1 MAYDGIVVR
10 AITDELGEV
19 LKDGRIDKIHQPEKD
34 TIIISVRTR
43 NGGYR
48 LLLCANPSC
57 ARVHLA
63 SSGMEN
69 PMSPPMFCMLL
80 RKHIGSGKI
89 TKIEQPDFERI
100 IRIHIESYDELGD
113 LSEKILICEL
123 MGKHSNIILVNK
135 DMKIIDSVYHV
146 DLSVS
151 GVRQILP
158 GLIYTEP
165 PKQEKAN
172 PLSCDKDEI
181 KRSLTGE
188 DVPLCKILLD
198 SYSGISPLM
207 ARETVFRATG
217 DTDTLANE
225 ASPEETDKTAYVF
238 SKMMENVSTGKFEP
252 CMVAD
257 RESGKL
263 VDFNALGITQFESM
277 GEVTFFD
284 TVNEAAEA
292 FYREKSSMQ
301 SLKQKGGD
309 LIKFVNN
316 NLERCLKKLQMEN
329 ETLEKAKNKEKYK
342 IYGDLIT
349 ANIYRIN
356 QGDKVLECENFYS
369 ESLETVKIPLNNE
382 LTPSQNAQK
391 YYTKYTK
398 QKTAESETQKQKELN
413 LKEIDYLESVK
424 ESIEL
429 AESGAE
435 ISLIRDELT
444 EQGYLRQ
451 RYSKR
456 PKKKALPTPM
466 HFVSDDGYDIYV
478 GKNNV
483 QNDYVTF
490 KLSRSTDIWFHTKS
504 IHGSHTIIRTPDAME
519 VPDRTYLQA
528 ASLAAY
534 YSKARNSESVP
545 VDYTEVKNVKKPNGA
560 KPGMVIYVDYNTI
573 YADPDEELAKRLA
586 ANTGGGC

>member
-1 MAYDGIVVR
+1 MAYDGIVVN
-10 AITDELGEV
+10 AITQELGEV
-19 LKDGRIDKIHQPEKD
+19 LTDGRIDKIHQPEKD
-34 TIIISVRTR
+34 TILISVRTR

-69 PMSPPMFCMLL
+69 PMTPPMFCMLL

-89 TKIEQPDFERI
+89 TRIEQPDFERI

-113 LSEKILICEL
+113 LSEKVLICEL
-123 MGKHSNIILVNK
+123 MGKHSNIILINK
-135 DMKIIDSVYHV
+135 DGKIIDSVYHI

-151 GVRQILP
+151 SVRQILP
-158 GLIYTEP
+158 GLIYTAP
-165 PKQEKAN
+165 PSQDKLNPTEYSKDDVKKRLMPDDSPLYKQ
-172 PLSCDKDEI
+172 
-181 KRSLTGE
+181 
-188 DVPLCKILLD
+188 LLD
-198 SYSGISPLM
+198 TYSGISPLM
-207 ARETVFRATG
+207 AREAVYRACG
-217 DTDTLANE
+217 DIDKI
-225 ASPEETDKTAYVF
+225 ASDASGEETDKTAYVF
-238 SKMMENVSTGKFEP
+238 SKMMENTAKGEFEP
-252 CMVAD
+252 CMVSD
-257 RESGKL
+257 SESGKL
-263 VDFNALGITQFESM
+263 IDFNALAITQYESL
-277 GEVTFFD
+277 GEVTFFE

-292 FYREKSSMQ
+292 FYYQKSSMQ
-301 SLKQKGGD
+301 SLKQKGSD
-309 LIKFVNN
+309 LMKFVNN
-316 NLERCLKKLQMEN
+316 NLERCLKKLQLEK
-329 ETLEKAKNKEKYK
+329 EILEKAKKKEKYK

-356 QGDKVLECENFYS
+356 PGDKVLECQNFYS
-369 ESLETVKIPLNNE
+369 EGMENVKIPLNE
-382 LTPSQNAQK
+382 DLTPSKNAQK

-398 QKTAESETQKQKELN
+398 QKTAEAETEKQKELN

-424 ESIEL
+424 EAIEL

-435 ISLIRDELT
+435 IALIREELT
-444 EQGYLRQ
+444 DQGYLRQ

-478 GKNNV
+478 GKNNT

-504 IHGSHTIIRTPDAME
+504 IHGSHTIIKTPDAME

-528 ASLAAY
+528 ASIAAY
-534 YSKARNSESVP
+534 YSRARSSKSVP

-573 YADPDEELAKRLA
+573 YADPDEELVKRLKK
-586 ANTGGGC
+586 

>member
-1 MAYDGIVVR
+1 MAYDGIVVN
-10 AITDELGEV
+10 AITQELGEV
-19 LKDGRIDKIHQPEKD
+19 LTDGRIDKIHQPEKD
-34 TIIISVRTR
+34 TILISVRTR

-89 TKIEQPDFERI
+89 TRIEQPDFERI

-113 LSEKILICEL
+113 LSEKVLICEL
-123 MGKHSNIILVNK
+123 MGKHSNIILINK
-135 DMKIIDSVYHV
+135 DGKIIDSVYHI

-151 GVRQILP
+151 SVRQILP
-158 GLIYTEP
+158 GLIYTAP
-165 PKQEKAN
+165 PAQDKLNPTEYSKDDVKKRLMPDDSPLYKQ
-172 PLSCDKDEI
+172 
-181 KRSLTGE
+181 
-188 DVPLCKILLD
+188 LLD
-198 SYSGISPLM
+198 TYSGISPLM
-207 ARETVFRATG
+207 AREAVYRACG
-217 DTDTLANE
+217 DIDKI
-225 ASPEETDKTAYVF
+225 ASDASGEETDKTAYVF
-238 SKMMENVSTGKFEP
+238 SKMMENTAKGEFEP
-252 CMVAD
+252 CMVSD
-257 RESGKL
+257 SESGKL
-263 VDFNALGITQFESM
+263 IDFNALAITQYESL
-277 GEVTFFD
+277 GEVTFFE

-292 FYREKSSMQ
+292 FYYQKSSMQ
-301 SLKQKGGD
+301 SLKQKGSD
-309 LIKFVNN
+309 LMKFVNN
-316 NLERCLKKLQMEN
+316 NLERCLKKLQLEK
-329 ETLEKAKNKEKYK
+329 EILEKAKKKEKYK

-356 QGDKVLECENFYS
+356 PGDKVLECQNFYS
-369 ESLETVKIPLNNE
+369 EGMENVKIPLNE
-382 LTPSQNAQK
+382 DLTPSKNAQK

-398 QKTAESETQKQKELN
+398 QKTAEAETEKQKELN
-413 LKEIDYLESVK
+413 LREIDYLESVK
-424 ESIEL
+424 EAIEL

-435 ISLIRDELT
+435 IALIREELT
-444 EQGYLRQ
+444 DQGYLRQ

-478 GKNNV
+478 GKNNT

-528 ASLAAY
+528 ASIAAY
-534 YSKARNSESVP
+534 YSRARSSKSVP

-573 YADPDEELAKRLA
+573 YADPDEELVKRLKK
-586 ANTGGGC
+586 

>member
-1 MAYDGIVVR
+1 MAYDGIVVN
-10 AITDELGEV
+10 AITQELGEV
-19 LKDGRIDKIHQPEKD
+19 LTDGRIDKIHQPEKD
-34 TIIISVRTR
+34 TILISVRTR

-69 PMSPPMFCMLL
+69 PMTPPMFCMLL

-89 TKIEQPDFERI
+89 TRIEQPDFERI

-113 LSEKILICEL
+113 LSEKVLICEL
-123 MGKHSNIILVNK
+123 MGKHSNIILINK
-135 DMKIIDSVYHV
+135 DGKIIDSVYHI

-151 GVRQILP
+151 SVRQILP
-158 GLIYTEP
+158 GLIYTAP
-165 PKQEKAN
+165 PSQDKLNPTEYSKDDVKKRLMLDDSPLYKQ
-172 PLSCDKDEI
+172 
-181 KRSLTGE
+181 
-188 DVPLCKILLD
+188 LLD
-198 SYSGISPLM
+198 TYSGISPLM
-207 ARETVFRATG
+207 AREAVYRACG
-217 DTDTLANE
+217 DIDKI
-225 ASPEETDKTAYVF
+225 ASDASGEETDKTAYVF
-238 SKMMENVSTGKFEP
+238 SKMMENTAKGEFEP
-252 CMVAD
+252 CMVSD
-257 RESGKL
+257 SESGKL
-263 VDFNALGITQFESM
+263 IDFNALAITQYESL
-277 GEVTFFD
+277 GEVTFFE

-292 FYREKSSMQ
+292 FYYQKSSMQ
-301 SLKQKGGD
+301 SLKQKGSD
-309 LIKFVNN
+309 LMKFVNN
-316 NLERCLKKLQMEN
+316 NLERCLKKLQLEK
-329 ETLEKAKNKEKYK
+329 EILEKAKKKEKYK

-356 QGDKVLECENFYS
+356 PGDKVLECQNFYS
-369 ESLETVKIPLNNE
+369 EGMENVKIPLNE
-382 LTPSQNAQK
+382 DLTPSKNAQK

-398 QKTAESETQKQKELN
+398 QKTAEAETEKQKELN
-413 LKEIDYLESVK
+413 LREIDYLESVK
-424 ESIEL
+424 EAIEL

-435 ISLIRDELT
+435 IALIREELT
-444 EQGYLRQ
+444 DQGYLRQ

-478 GKNNV
+478 GKNNT

-528 ASLAAY
+528 ASIAAY
-534 YSKARNSESVP
+534 YSRARSSKSVP

-573 YADPDEELAKRLA
+573 YADPDEELVKRLKK
-586 ANTGGGC
+586 

>member
-1 MAYDGIVVR
+1 MAYDGIVVS
-10 AITDELGEV
+10 AITSELGEV
-19 LKDGRIDKIHQPEKD
+19 LVGGRIDKIHQPEKD
-34 TIIISVRTR
+34 TILISVRTR
-43 NGGYR
+43 SGGYR

-63 SSGMEN
+63 SSNMEN
-69 PMSPPMFCMLL
+69 PMTPPMFCMLL

-89 TKIEQPDFERI
+89 TRIEQPNFERI

-113 LSEKILICEL
+113 LSEKVLICEL

-135 DMKIIDSVYHV
+135 DNKIIDSVYHV
-146 DLSVS
+146 DLSIS

-158 GLIYTEP
+158 GLIYTDP
-165 PKQEKAN
+165 PAQDKLTPLEYTKDDIKKRLTQWDIPLYKQ
-172 PLSCDKDEI
+172 
-181 KRSLTGE
+181 
-188 DVPLCKILLD
+188 LLD
-198 SYSGISPLM
+198 TYSGISPLM
-207 ARETVFRATG
+207 AREAVYRACKDIDKT
-217 DTDTLANE
+217 ASE
-225 ASPEETDKTAYVF
+225 ATAEEIDKTAYIF
-238 SKMMENVSTGKFEP
+238 QKMIENVSKGEFVP
-252 CMVAD
+252 CTVAD
-257 RESGKL
+257 SESGKL
-263 VDFNALGITQFESM
+263 IDFNALDISQFEEL
-277 GEVTFFD
+277 GEVTYYD
-284 TVNEAAEA
+284 SVNEASEA
-292 FYREKSSMQ
+292 FYHKKSSMQ

-309 LIKFVNN
+309 LMKFINN

-356 QGDKVLECENFYS
+356 QGDKFLECENFYS
-369 ESLETVKIPLNNE
+369 ENYETVKITLNDE
-382 LTPSQNAQK
+382 LSPSQNAQK

-398 QKTAESETQKQKELN
+398 QKTAEAETQKQKELN

-424 ESIEL
+424 EAIEL

-435 ISLIRDELT
+435 INLIREELT

-451 RYSKR
+451 RYLKR
-456 PKKKALPTPM
+456 QKKKALPTPM

-519 VPDRTYLQA
+519 VPDCTYLQA

-534 YSKARNSESVP
+534 YSKARGSKSVP

-573 YADPDEELAKRLA
+573 YTDPDEELVKRLKK
-586 ANTGGGC
+586 

>member
-1 MAYDGIVVR
+1 MAYDGIVVN
-10 AITDELGEV
+10 AITQELGEV
-19 LKDGRIDKIHQPEKD
+19 LTDGRIDKIHQPEKD
-34 TIIISVRTR
+34 TILISVRTR

-69 PMSPPMFCMLL
+69 PMTPPMFCMLL

-89 TKIEQPDFERI
+89 TRIEQPDFERI

-113 LSEKILICEL
+113 LSEKVLICEL
-123 MGKHSNIILVNK
+123 MGKHSNIILINK
-135 DMKIIDSVYHV
+135 DGKIIDSVYHI

-151 GVRQILP
+151 SVRQILP
-158 GLIYTEP
+158 GLIYTAP
-165 PKQEKAN
+165 PAQDKLNPTEYSKDDVKKRLMPDDTPLYKQ
-172 PLSCDKDEI
+172 
-181 KRSLTGE
+181 
-188 DVPLCKILLD
+188 LLD
-198 SYSGISPLM
+198 TYSGISPLM
-207 ARETVFRATG
+207 AREAVYRACG
-217 DTDTLANE
+217 DIDKI
-225 ASPEETDKTAYVF
+225 ASDASGEETDKTAYVF
-238 SKMMENVSTGKFEP
+238 SKMMENTAKGEFEP
-252 CMVAD
+252 CMVSD
-257 RESGKL
+257 SESGKL
-263 VDFNALGITQFESM
+263 IDFNALAITQYESL
-277 GEVTFFD
+277 GEVTFFE

-292 FYREKSSMQ
+292 FYYQKSSMQ
-301 SLKQKGGD
+301 SLKQKGSD
-309 LIKFVNN
+309 LMKFVNN
-316 NLERCLKKLQMEN
+316 NLERCLKKLQLEK
-329 ETLEKAKNKEKYK
+329 EILEKAKKKEKYK

-356 QGDKVLECENFYS
+356 PGDKVLECQNFYS
-369 ESLETVKIPLNNE
+369 EGMENVKIPLNE
-382 LTPSQNAQK
+382 DLTPSKNAQK

-398 QKTAESETQKQKELN
+398 QKTAEAETEKQKELN
-413 LKEIDYLESVK
+413 LREIDYLESVK
-424 ESIEL
+424 EAIEL

-435 ISLIRDELT
+435 IALIREELT
-444 EQGYLRQ
+444 DQGYLRQ

-478 GKNNV
+478 GKNNT

-528 ASLAAY
+528 ASIAAY
-534 YSKARNSESVP
+534 YSRARSSKSVP

-573 YADPDEELAKRLA
+573 YADPDEELVKRLKK
-586 ANTGGGC
+586 

>member
-1 MAYDGIVVR
+1 MAYDGIVVS
-10 AITDELGEV
+10 AIAKELSEV
-19 LKDGRIDKIHQPEKD
+19 LVGGRIDKIHQPEKD
-34 TIIISVRTR
+34 TILISVRTR
-43 NGGYR
+43 SGGYR
-48 LLLCANPSC
+48 LILCANPSC

-89 TKIEQPDFERI
+89 TLIEQPDFERI

-113 LSEKILICEL
+113 LSEKVLICEL
-123 MGKHSNIILVNK
+123 MGKHSNIILINK
-135 DMKIIDSVYHV
+135 DGKIIDSVYHI
-146 DLSVS
+146 DLSIS

-158 GLIYTEP
+158 GLIYTAP
-165 PKQEKAN
+165 PAQDKLNPMEFSKDDIKKRLTSEDIPLYKQ
-172 PLSCDKDEI
+172 LMD
-181 KRSLTGE
+181 T
-188 DVPLCKILLD
+188 
-198 SYSGISPLM
+198 YSGISPLM
-207 ARETVFRATG
+207 ARETVFRACG
-217 DTDTLANE
+217 DTDKIASE
-225 ASPEETDKTAYVF
+225 ATGEEIDKTAYIF
-238 SKMMENVSTGKFEP
+238 AKMMENIFNGELSP

-257 RESGKL
+257 AETGKL
-263 VDFNALGITQFESM
+263 VDFNALEITQFENM
-277 GEVTFFD
+277 GVVTPFES
-284 TVNEAAEA
+284 VNEAAEA
-292 FYREKSSMQ
+292 FYHQKSSMQ
-301 SLKQKGGD
+301 NLKQKGSD
-309 LIKFVNN
+309 LMKFVNN
-316 NLERCLKKLQMEN
+316 NLERCLKKLQLEN
-329 ETLEKAKNKEKYK
+329 ELLEKAKKKEKYK

-356 QGDKVLECENFYS
+356 HGDKELECENFYS
-369 ESLETVKIPLNNE
+369 ETQETVKIPLSDD

-398 QKTAESETQKQKELN
+398 QKTAETETIKQKELN
-413 LKEIDYLESVK
+413 IKEIDYLESVK
-424 ESIEL
+424 EAIEL

-435 ISLIRDELT
+435 ISLIREELT

-456 PKKKALPTPM
+456 PKKKSLPTPM

-504 IHGSHTIIRTPDAME
+504 IHGSHAIIRTPDAME

-534 YSKARNSESVP
+534 YSKARSSKSVP

-573 YADPDEELAKRLA
+573 YADPDEELVKRLKK
-586 ANTGGGC
+586 

>member
-1 MAYDGIVVR
+1 MAYDGLVVSAIVR
-10 AITDELGEV
+10 ELGEV
-19 LKDGRIDKIHQPEKD
+19 LIGGRIDKIHQPEKD
-34 TIIISVRTR
+34 TVIISVRTR

-69 PMSPPMFCMLL
+69 PMTPPMFCMLL

-89 TKIEQPDFERI
+89 TQIEQPEFERI

-113 LSEKILICEL
+113 LSEKVLICEL

-135 DMKIIDSVYHV
+135 DDKIIDAVYHI

-151 GVRQILP
+151 SVRQILP
-158 GLIYTEP
+158 GLIYTAP
-165 PKQEKAN
+165 PTQDKLNPMDYTKDDIKKRLTLEDC
-172 PLSCDKDEI
+172 PLSKQ
-181 KRSLTGE
+181 
-188 DVPLCKILLD
+188 ILD
-198 SYSGISPLM
+198 TYSGISPLM
-207 ARETVFRATG
+207 AREAVYRASGDMDKIASEATG
-217 DTDTLANE
+217 
-225 ASPEETDKTAYVF
+225 EEIDKTAYIF
-238 SKMMENVSTGKFEP
+238 SKMMENIQNGDFEP

-257 RESGKL
+257 TESGKL
-263 VDFNALGITQFESM
+263 IDFNALGITQYEGM
-277 GEVTFFD
+277 GDVTFFES
-284 TVNEAAEA
+284 VNEAAEA
-292 FYREKSSMQ
+292 FYYRKSSMQ
-301 SLKQKGGD
+301 SLKQKGSD
-309 LIKFVNN
+309 LMKFVNN
-316 NLERCLKKLQMEN
+316 NLERCLKKLQLQKEI
-329 ETLEKAKNKEKYK
+329 LEKAKKKEKYK

-356 QGDKVLECENFYS
+356 PGDKILECENFYS
-369 ESLETVKIPLNNE
+369 ENCEMVKITLSE
-382 LTPSQNAQK
+382 DLTPSQNAQK
-391 YYTKYTK
+391 YYKKYAK
-398 QKTAESETQKQKELN
+398 QKTAEAETEKQKELN
-413 LKEIDYLESVK
+413 IREIDYLESVK
-424 ESIEL
+424 EAIEL

-435 ISLIRDELT
+435 IALIREELT

-456 PKKKALPTPM
+456 PKKKSLPSPL

-504 IHGSHTIIRTPDAME
+504 IHGSHAIVRTPDAME

-528 ASLAAY
+528 AALAAY
-534 YSKARNSESVP
+534 YSKARGSKSVP

-573 YADPDEELAKRLA
+573 YADPDEELANRLRK
-586 ANTGGGC
+586 

>member
-1 MAYDGIVVR
+1 MAYDGIVVS
-10 AITDELGEV
+10 AIAKELSEV
-19 LKDGRIDKIHQPEKD
+19 LVGGRIDKIHQPEKD
-34 TIIISVRTR
+34 TILISVRTR
-43 NGGYR
+43 SGGYR
-48 LLLCANPSC
+48 LILCANPSC

-89 TKIEQPDFERI
+89 TLIEQPDFERI

-113 LSEKILICEL
+113 LSEKVLICEL
-123 MGKHSNIILVNK
+123 MGKHSNIILINK
-135 DMKIIDSVYHV
+135 DGKIIDSVYHI
-146 DLSVS
+146 DLSIS

-158 GLIYTEP
+158 GLIYTAP
-165 PKQEKAN
+165 PAQDKLNPMEFSKDDIKKRLTSEDIPLYKQ
-172 PLSCDKDEI
+172 LMD
-181 KRSLTGE
+181 T
-188 DVPLCKILLD
+188 
-198 SYSGISPLM
+198 YSGISPLM
-207 ARETVFRATG
+207 ARETAFRACG
-217 DTDTLANE
+217 DTDKIASE
-225 ASPEETDKTAYVF
+225 ATGEEIDKTAYIF
-238 SKMMENVSTGKFEP
+238 AKMMENIFNGELSP

-257 RESGKL
+257 AETGKL
-263 VDFNALGITQFESM
+263 VDFNALEITQFENM
-277 GEVTFFD
+277 GVVTPFES
-284 TVNEAAEA
+284 VNEAAEA
-292 FYREKSSMQ
+292 FYHQKSSMQ
-301 SLKQKGGD
+301 SLKQKGSD
-309 LIKFVNN
+309 LMKFVNN
-316 NLERCLKKLQMEN
+316 NLERCLKKLQLEN
-329 ETLEKAKNKEKYK
+329 ELLEKAKKKEKYK

-356 QGDKVLECENFYS
+356 HGDKELECENFYS
-369 ESLETVKIPLNNE
+369 ETQETVKIPLSDD

-398 QKTAESETQKQKELN
+398 QKTAETETIKQKELN
-413 LKEIDYLESVK
+413 IKEIDYLESVK
-424 ESIEL
+424 EAIEL

-435 ISLIRDELT
+435 ISLIREELT

-456 PKKKALPTPM
+456 PKKKSLPTPM

-504 IHGSHTIIRTPDAME
+504 IHGSHAIIRTPDAME

-534 YSKARNSESVP
+534 YSKARSSKSVP

-573 YADPDEELAKRLA
+573 YADPDEELVKRLKK
-586 ANTGGGC
+586 